1 MAIRFSTRLWV
12 YTNYDCNLSCTY
24 CCARSHPKAKRRE
37 IGLNTFRKLVDE
49 AVNLGFEE
57 LYLTGGE
64 PFLLP
69 EIFDMLDHSLPRIP
83 TTVLTN
89 ATIFTP
95 NRLEH
100 LKTLPTGHLSLQV
113 SIDSPNAAVNDFYR
127 GEGSFEKA
135 LKGVRSL
142 TAAGMRVRIGAT
154 STPKNQGQGETLSDF
169 LSGEGI
175 SRDDQVLRPLA
186 MRGFSKGGK
195 EITTHKLLPEL
206 CVDRDG
212 VYWHPVST
220 DGDFRICQEIFPL
233 SQVVATV
240 EAELIRRER
249 EGIESVPYQ

>member
-1 MAIRFSTRLWV
+1 MAIPFSTRLWV
-12 YTNYDCNLSCTY
+12 YTNYDCNLSCIY
-24 CCARSHPKAKRRE
+24 CCARSHPKAERRE
-37 IGLNTFRKLVDE
+37 IGLKTFQKLVDE
-49 AVNLGFEE
+49 AANLGFEE

-69 EIFDMLDHSLPRIP
+69 EIFDMLSHSLPRIP

-95 NRLEH
+95 KRLER

-113 SIDSPNAAVNDFYR
+113 SIDSPDAVVNDFYR
-127 GEGSFEKA
+127 GAGSFEKA

-154 STPKNQGQGETLSDF
+154 ETPKSRGQGETLFDF

-186 MRGFSKGGK
+186 MRGFSEDGK
-195 EITTHKLLPEL
+195 EITTDKLLPEL

-220 DGDFRICQEIFPL
+220 DEDFRICQEIFPL
-233 SQVVATV
+233 SRVVATV

-249 EGIESVPYQ
+249 EGIQSVPFQ